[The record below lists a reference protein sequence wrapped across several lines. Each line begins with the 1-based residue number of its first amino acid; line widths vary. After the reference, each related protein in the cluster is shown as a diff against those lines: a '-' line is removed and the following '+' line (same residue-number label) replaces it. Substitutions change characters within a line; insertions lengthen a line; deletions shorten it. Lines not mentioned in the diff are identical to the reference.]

1 MANPRHVQFL
11 AFLVLASASAAQT
24 PAKLSVDS
32 SQRALTQGQTI
43 HLRVLLL
50 DAEGRRALAPAPLT
64 VAIQMRLPSG
74 TVDPL
79 GSVTIPKGQAGA
91 DFAKPMLNAGLVY
104 VWAKNAE
111 LIPGGQFIN
120 VRPKFR
126 PLLRDMDVLRPKPAP
141 PAVIGGAVQPQSL
154 PPPPPPPVRAPT
166 PSVAIPE
173 VTLRYSPQRDFL
185 ANGADPAEVEAFLV
199 GEVATAPGDIR
210 LTLFDSTG
218 SLSPTP
224 LTIPAGQPV
233 GHSTITSNAPGP
245 VSVEYISS
253 NPHVAFIGD
262 KTLSVKFVTPI
273 SRLVLR
279 ASPPGISLVDT
290 SDFVVSLA
298 GADGR
303 TLVTD
308 SPRPVSLSLTSGRGH
323 LTQQDVTISAG
334 SFDARVHFTPEWPGL
349 VTVSA
354 VSPNLLTVDAPLN
367 VSWPLALLFCS
378 ALGAA
383 AGGFI
388 SRQTRK
394 RADKW
399 RVPTG
404 LVTGFLFYWACI
416 FLGLGKLL
424 GSAVLNPLSA
434 FAVSAVGGW
443 LQTEVFTLV
452 ADLFR
457 PKHPGS

>member
-1 MANPRHVQFL
+1 MAQPSHLQLL
-11 AFLVLASASAAQT
+11 AFMLLASASAAQN
-24 PAKLSVDS
+24 PAKLNVDTN
-32 SQRALTQGQTI
+32 QRALTEGQTI
-43 HLRVLLL
+43 NLRVVLL
-50 DAEGRRALAPAPLT
+50 DAQSRPALAPKPIS

-74 TVDPL
+74 TVEPL
-79 GSVTIPKGQAGA
+79 GTLTIPIGQEGA
-91 DFAKPMLNAGLVY
+91 NFAKPLTKAGLVY
-104 VWAKNAE
+104 LWAKNAE
-111 LIPGGQFIN
+111 LIPGGQYIN
-120 VRPKFR
+120 VRPKFHAM
-126 PLLRDMDVLRPKPAP
+126 LREMDVVRPTTTPPASIGGMVAPKP
-141 PAVIGGAVQPQSL
+141 L
-154 PPPPPPPVRAPT
+154 PPPPAPPVPAPAAA
-166 PSVAIPE
+166 VPE

-185 ANGADPAEVEAFLV
+185 ANGADPAEVDAFLV
-199 GEVATAPGDIR
+199 GDMAAAPTDIR

-218 SLSPTP
+218 SLKPTP
-224 LTIPAGQPV
+224 LTIPAGQPA
-233 GHSTITSNAPGP
+233 GRSTITSTAPGP
-245 VSVEYISS
+245 VSVEYLSS

-262 KTLSVKFVTPI
+262 KTLSVKFVTPV
-273 SRLVLR
+273 SRLIVR

-290 SDFVVSLA
+290 ADIVVSLA

-308 SPRPVSLSLTSGRGH
+308 SPRPVSFSLASGRGH
-323 LTQQDVTISAG
+323 LAQQDLTIPPG

-349 VTVSA
+349 VTISA
-354 VSPNLLTVDAPLN
+354 ASPNLLTVEAPMN
-367 VSWPLALLFCS
+367 VSWPLALLLCS

-383 AGGFI
+383 AGGLI

-424 GSAVLNPLSA
+424 GTAVLNPLSA

-452 ADLFR
+452 ADLLR
-457 PKHPGS
+457 PKPSSS

>member
-1 MANPRHVQFL
+1 MAKPSRLRLVVFL
-11 AFLVLASASAAQT
+11 LLADASAAQT
-24 PAKLSVDS
+24 PAKLNVDT
-32 SQRALTQGQTI
+32 SQRALTVGQTI
-43 HLRVLLL
+43 NLRVALL
-50 DAEGRRALAPAPLT
+50 DAAGRRTLAPKPLT
-64 VAIQMRLPSG
+64 VAIQMRMTSG
-74 TVDPL
+74 TVESL
-79 GSVTIPKGQAGA
+79 GTVTISTGQDGA
-91 DFAKPMLNAGLVY
+91 NFSKPLPEAGLLY
-104 VWAKNAE
+104 IWAKNAE
-111 LIPGGQFIN
+111 LIPGGQYVN

-126 PLLRDMDVLRPKPAP
+126 PILRDMDVVRPKAVP
-141 PAVIGGAVQPQSL
+141 PEVVGGVLQPKSL
-154 PPPPPPPVRAPT
+154 PPPPPPPVQAPN
-166 PSVAIPE
+166 PSAAVPE

-199 GEVATAPGDIR
+199 GDVVAAPTAIR

-218 SLSPTP
+218 SLRPTP

-245 VSVEYISS
+245 VSVEYLSS

-273 SRLVLR
+273 SQLIVR
-279 ASPPGISLVDT
+279 ASPPAISLVDT
-290 SDFVVSLA
+290 SDIVVSLA

-303 TLVTD
+303 ILVTG

-323 LTQQDVTISAG
+323 IAQQDLAIPAG

-354 VSPNLLTVDAPLN
+354 ASPNLLTVEAPLN
-367 VSWPLALLFCS
+367 VSWPIALLLSS

-383 AGGFI
+383 AGGFV

-416 FLGLGKLL
+416 FLGLGRLL
-424 GSAVLNPLSA
+424 GTSVLNPLSA

-452 ADLFR
+452 ADLLR
-457 PKHPGS
+457 PKPSSN

>member
-1 MANPRHVQFL
+1 MAKPTHLLLV
-11 AFLVLASASAAQT
+11 AFVLLASASAAQN
-24 PAKLSVDS
+24 PAKLNVDT
-32 SQRALTQGQTI
+32 SQRALTVGQTMN
-43 HLRVLLL
+43 LRVAVL
-50 DAEGRRALAPAPLT
+50 DAEGRPALAPKPLT

-74 TVDPL
+74 TVEPL
-79 GSVTIPKGQAGA
+79 GTVTIPTRQEGA
-91 DFAKPMLNAGLVY
+91 NFAKPLLEAGLMY
-104 VWAKNAE
+104 IWAKNAE
-111 LIPGGQFIN
+111 LVPGGQYIN
-120 VRPKFR
+120 VRPKFH
-126 PLLRDMDVLRPKPAP
+126 PILRDMDVVRPTAAP
-141 PAVIGGAVQPQSL
+141 PAVIGGAVQPKSL
-154 PPPPPPPVRAPT
+154 PPPPPPPVQAPT

-199 GEVATAPGDIR
+199 GDVVAAPSDIR

-218 SLSPTP
+218 SLRPTP
-224 LTIPAGQPV
+224 LTIPAGQPA

-245 VSVEYISS
+245 VSVEYLSS

-262 KTLSVKFVTPI
+262 KNLSVKFVAPI
-273 SRLVLR
+273 SRLILR

-290 SDFVVSLA
+290 SDFVVSLSA
-298 GADGR
+298 ADGR

-308 SPRPVSLSLTSGRGH
+308 SQRPVSLSLTSGRGH
-323 LTQQDVTISAG
+323 LTQQDLTIPAG
-334 SFDARVHFTPEWPGL
+334 SFDARVHFTPEWPGI

-354 VSPNLLTVDAPLN
+354 ASPNLLSVETPLN
-367 VSWPLALLFCS
+367 VTWPLALLLCS
-378 ALGAA
+378 AFGAA

-424 GSAVLNPLSA
+424 GTAVLNPLSA

-452 ADLFR
+452 AELLR
-457 PKHPGS
+457 PKPSSN